1 MTSFVHVDQ
10 PTVHPGVERASV
22 LIDQIQ
28 AARRNPQSA
37 RPLVLL
43 LIAAM
48 VAAGLVAADK
58 LVSNWDEGRLLAAW
72 TVLCAAAFA
81 VLALYA
87 NVLRAGVQRGSALWQ
102 GFAQRRAAAS
112 SDARFLATAQ
122 NDPRIMQELQI
133 AMTRQRDAVVA
144 AEPTV
149 QAAPA
154 PVATARATRTPTL
167 YEAMRRMNSS
177 RYY

>member
-10 PTVHPGVERASV
+10 PTVHPGVERASA

-43 LIAAM
+43 LIAAL
-48 VAAGLVAADK
+48 VAAALVTADK
-58 LVSNWDEGRLLAAW
+58 LVSNWDEGHLLAAW
-72 TVLCAAAFA
+72 TVLCAAGFA

-87 NVLRAGVQRGSALWQ
+87 NVLRAGVQRIAALWQ
-102 GFAQRRAAAS
+102 GFAQRRAAGQA
-112 SDARFLATAQ
+112 DARFLASAQ
-122 NDPRIMQELQI
+122 SDPRIMQELQI
-133 AMTRQRDAVVA
+133 AMTRQRDAVTA
-144 AEPTV
+144 V
-149 QAAPA
+149 QPALRAAPVVETA
-154 PVATARATRTPTL
+154 AATSPTL
-167 YEAMRRMNSS
+167 YEAMRRMNSA

>member
-1 MTSFVHVDQ
+1 MTSFVHVEQ
-10 PTVHPGVERASV
+10 PTVHPGVERATV

-72 TVLCAAAFA
+72 TVLCAAGFA

-87 NVLRAGVQRGSALWQ
+87 SVLRAGLQRGAALWQ
-102 GFAQRRAAAS
+102 GLGQRRVAAR
-112 SDARFLATAQ
+112 SDERFLAAAQ
-122 NDPRIMQELQI
+122 NDPRLMQELQI
-133 AMTRQRDAVVA
+133 AMLRQCDAQEAARPEVPAAPVVVA
-144 AEPTV
+144 
-149 QAAPA
+149 QAA
-154 PVATARATRTPTL
+154 RTPTL
-167 YEAMRRMNSS
+167 YEAMRRMNSG

>member
-10 PTVHPGVERASV
+10 PTVHPGVERAV
-22 LIDQIQ
+22 ILIDQIQ

-48 VAAGLVAADK
+48 VAAALVAADK

-72 TVLCAAAFA
+72 TVLCAAGFA

-87 NVLRAGVQRGSALWQ
+87 NVLRAGVQQGAALWQ
-102 GFAQRRAAAS
+102 GFAQRRAAVR
-112 SDARFLATAQ
+112 SDERFLAAAQ
-122 NDPRIMQELQI
+122 NDPRLMQELQI
-133 AMTRQRDAVVA
+133 ALTRQRDAIAAAQPVVQDA
-144 AEPTV
+144 PAVASP
-149 QAAPA
+149 AAP
-154 PVATARATRTPTL
+154 TPTL
-167 YEAMRRMNSS
+167 YEAMRRMNSA